1 MHRLGHRVAKDERAV
16 RHAPFPV
23 SLFEPVEIA
32 RRCADAAVLEALQD
46 QHIGF
51 HKGAAARLE
60 LDQHVGIEVHR
71 VILRLVQLRD
81 MRQERVRRSL
91 EEAVI
96 VERVVVVEPTRE
108 LQSCRSTARAKRL
121 RQSSMAVRASSYS
134 RKLAKITPWS

>member
-1 MHRLGHRVAKDERAV
+1 MAIDVSHP
-16 RHAPFPV
+16 RHAPFRV

-81 MRQERVRRSL
+81 MRQERVRRPL

-96 VERVVVVEPTRE
+96 VERVVVVELARE
-108 LQSCRSTARAKRL
+108 LPVLPVHRAREAL
-121 RQSSMAVRASSYS
+121 EAVLDAVRASSSS
-134 RKLAKITPWS
+134 RKLAKITPSS